1 MVIII
6 IMFDNIQKKIKEES
20 GINFVTSIILFF
32 INFQINTR
40 ITLPMSEEKEVSQ
53 RRHLTFQM
61 GQH

>member
-1 MVIII
+1 M
-6 IMFDNIQKKIKEES
+6 QKKIKEES

-40 ITLPMSEEKEVSQ
+40 ITLLMSEEKEVSQ

>member
-1 MVIII
+1 
-6 IMFDNIQKKIKEES
+6 MFDNMQKKIKEES

-40 ITLPMSEEKEVSQ
+40 ITLLMSEEKEVSQ